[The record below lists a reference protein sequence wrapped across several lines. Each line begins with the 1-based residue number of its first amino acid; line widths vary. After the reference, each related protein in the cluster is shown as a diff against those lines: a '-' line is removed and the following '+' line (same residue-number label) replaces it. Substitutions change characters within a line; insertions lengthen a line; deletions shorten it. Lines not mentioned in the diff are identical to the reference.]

1 MMLQFLFTLCFFL
14 LSCAPVSAA
23 GFDHTLWNNL
33 LNKHVVAIND
43 GKVTEVDYR
52 AMLQDRA
59 NLQSYLAQLSTVE
72 TTDFLQWSKA
82 EQLAFLINA
91 YNSWTVELIL
101 TRYPDLTS
109 IKELGSFFQSPWKK
123 KFIFLLGEKRS
134 LDDIEHNLIREP
146 GRYNEPRI
154 HFAVNCASIG
164 CPALRWEAYR
174 GEILEQQLISAE
186 KLFLSDQTR
195 NRIVEGGVFEVSSI
209 FSWYGDDFREWA
221 GSAQSLEE
229 YFLSKALMFSGYT
242 DYYEKNS
249 GRPVKIRYLEYDW
262 RLNDITVK

>member
-1 MMLQFLFTLCFFL
+1 L
-14 LSCAPVSAA
+14 AA
-23 GFDHTLWNNL
+23 TFDHTIWNSL
-33 LNKHVVAIND
+33 LHKHVVVIND
-43 GKVTEVDYR
+43 GKATEVDYQS
-52 AMLQDRA
+52 MLQDRA
-59 NLQSYLAQLSTVE
+59 SLQSYLEKLSAIE
-72 TTDFLQWSKA
+72 TNDFEKWSKS

-123 KFIFLLGEKRS
+123 KFISLLGEKRS
-134 LDDIEHNLIREP
+134 LDDIEHGLIRAP

-174 GEILEQQLISAE
+174 GEILEQQLTSAE
-186 KLFLSDQTR
+186 KLFLSDQAR
-195 NRIVEGGVFEVSSI
+195 NRIVDGGGFEVSSI
-209 FSWYGDDFREWA
+209 FSWYGDDFRKGE
-221 GSAQSLEE
+221 GQTNSLEE
-229 YFLSKALMFSGYT
+229 YFLSNVSIFSGYAE
-242 DYYEKNS
+242 YYKKDTTS
-249 GRPVKIRYLEYDW
+249 PVKIRYLEYDW